1 MKSEQIETTK
11 NNILNLLREKRLAE
25 AFSSLKT
32 LVEETSDWHISEKLS
47 ELEQSYRYMIH
58 YVAEG
63 IDDPKRDDIYEN
75 IIAETIKLCET
86 ATNELIA
93 RTSTKLYYATL
104 RTERMHPE
112 NTEAIL
118 ARRKR
123 ALDKIAVFDELPDSD
138 KDEATEQALLHDKE
152 NINFALFRR
161 LWTAFPISSDDFKA
175 VKELFSETSCDTEAQ
190 EIAVNAIMLNLLEH
204 YNETLLLLLLDI
216 YADEK
221 IDSQLQIKS
230 LCCALIVMHR
240 YPDMVALSRQVR
252 LRFASLSE
260 NPRTENPQHA

>member
-86 ATNELIA
+86 
-93 RTSTKLYYATL
+93 S
-104 RTERMHPE
+104 
-112 NTEAIL
+112 AIL
-118 ARRKR
+118 Y
-123 ALDKIAVFDELPDSD
+123 F
-138 KDEATEQALLHDKE
+138 
-152 NINFALFRR
+152 NFPL
-161 LWTAFPISSDDFKA
+161 
-175 VKELFSETSCDTEAQ
+175 
-190 EIAVNAIMLNLLEH
+190 
-204 YNETLLLLLLDI
+204 
-216 YADEK
+216 
-221 IDSQLQIKS
+221 
-230 LCCALIVMHR
+230 
-240 YPDMVALSRQVR
+240 
-252 LRFASLSE
+252 
-260 NPRTENPQHA
+260 